1 MHQDRDLDLARELPS
16 HAADVVFDLELGAVL
31 EAMAAGDRLV
41 FEVAERALLLGLED
55 TEAIFYRQR
64 VLADCLEQAQ
74 VVRGIYK
81 MAVDAVQ
88 AERKVW
94 GFLSSSP
101 DSILHRSTQ
110 VMEIF
115 LGVLHQLRKVA
126 DESGTR
132 FSSPGFARF
141 FAMLGDELDD
151 AYFETVESHLWE
163 LKFKKGVV
171 ISSSRLGKGNTGTD
185 YVLRRPK
192 QRRLIERIPGR
203 GRSSHSFEVPP
214 RDEAGMQALGEL
226 RARGI
231 NLVANALAQSV
242 EHVRSFFTL
251 LAHELAFYIGCLNLY
266 ERLAGKG
273 EPVCTPAP
281 TAPGSG
287 MLHATG
293 LYDVALSLHLTDR
306 AVGND
311 LRADGKRLV
320 VITGANQGG
329 KSTLMRAIGLA
340 QLMMHAGMF
349 VPAEAFGA
357 EVVGGVFTHYKREED
372 PGMEHG
378 KLEEELSRMHRVVEQ
393 ITPGCLLLCNESFA
407 STNEREGSEIGR
419 QVLRAMTDAGVKVVL
434 VTHLYDLAHGFF
446 ASGSKVILFLRAER
460 LDDGRRTYKLHE
472 GAPLPTSFGA
482 DTYRAVLGHDRGA
495 VARDAAAVPAD

>member
-1 MHQDRDLDLARELPS
+1 MHQDRDLDLASDLPR
-16 HAADVVFDLELGAVL
+16 HADDLLFDLELGGVL
-31 EAMAAGDRLV
+31 EGMAAGDRLV
-41 FEVAERALLLGLED
+41 FEVAKRVLLLGLKD
-55 TEAIFYRQR
+55 TEAISYRQR
-64 VLADCLEQAQ
+64 VLADCLGQPQ

-115 LGVLHQLRKVA
+115 LGALRQLRRVA
-126 DESGTR
+126 DESEAR
-132 FSSPGFARF
+132 FTSPGFTRF
-141 FAMLGDELDD
+141 FAMLRDELDD
-151 AYFETVESHLWE
+151 AYFETIESHLGE
-163 LKFKKGVV
+163 LKFKKGVL
-171 ISSSRLGKGNTGTD
+171 ISSRLGKGNTGTD

-214 RDEAGMQALGEL
+214 RDEAGMQALGDL

-251 LAHELAFYIGCLNLY
+251 LAHELAFYVGCLNLY
-266 ERLAGKG
+266 ERLADKG
-273 EPVCTPAP
+273 EPVCTPTP
-281 TAPGSG
+281 TASGSG
-287 MLHATG
+287 TLHATG
-293 LYDVALSLHLTDR
+293 LYDVALSLHLSDG

-329 KSTLMRAIGLA
+329 KSTLMRAIGQA
-340 QLMMHAGMF
+340 QLMMQAGMF
-349 VPAEAFGA
+349 VPAEALGA

-378 KLEEELSRMHRVVEQ
+378 KLEEELSRMQRVVEQ

-434 VTHLYDLAHGFF
+434 VTHLYDLAHGLF
-446 ASGSKVILFLRAER
+446 ASGSKAILFLRAER
-460 LDDGRRTYKLHE
+460 LDDGRRTYKLHA

-482 DTYRAVLGHDRGA
+482 DTYRAVFGRDRGV
-495 VARDAAAVPAD
+495 VARDPAAVPAD